1 MLASFA
7 NISPIE
13 YLEHTAHTL
22 HMSNRDQ
29 LVSIA
34 EAQGLAS
41 FGTVGQLRKRIAD
54 ALLVKALSTTDVIST
69 TDVVESGVKKAK
81 TSPSAPTPTTPI
93 KTDKRKEK
101 KEKKEKKKSDVAKVP
116 RVPTEYNLF
125 VKDTTPYVLQCGFKG
140 RDVLVEVARIWRA
153 KKAGTTL
160 MLTEKTEEVDLS
172 MLTDALHK
180 LSPRQLQAALVAHQ
194 LSVAGDND
202 ELVSRLALAM
212 LS

>member
-1 MLASFA
+1 
-7 NISPIE
+7 
-13 YLEHTAHTL
+13 
-22 HMSNRDQ
+22 MSNRDQ

-160 MLTEKTEEVDLS
+160 MLTEEVDLS

>member
-1 MLASFA
+1 M
-7 NISPIE
+7 PWR
-13 YLEHTAHTL
+13 
-22 HMSNRDQ
+22 MR
-29 LVSIA
+29 VW
-34 EAQGLAS
+34 
-41 FGTVGQLRKRIAD
+41 
-54 ALLVKALSTTDVIST
+54 
-69 TDVVESGVKKAK
+69 
-81 TSPSAPTPTTPI
+81 SA
-93 KTDKRKEK
+93 R
-101 KEKKEKKKSDVAKVP
+101 
-116 RVPTEYNLF
+116 RGPTEYNLF

-160 MLTEKTEEVDLS
+160 MLTEEVDLS

>member
-1 MLASFA
+1 M
-7 NISPIE
+7 
-13 YLEHTAHTL
+13 
-22 HMSNRDQ
+22 R
-29 LVSIA
+29 VW
-34 EAQGLAS
+34 
-41 FGTVGQLRKRIAD
+41 
-54 ALLVKALSTTDVIST
+54 
-69 TDVVESGVKKAK
+69 
-81 TSPSAPTPTTPI
+81 SA
-93 KTDKRKEK
+93 R
-101 KEKKEKKKSDVAKVP
+101 
-116 RVPTEYNLF
+116 RGPTEYNLF

-140 RDVLVEVARIWRA
+140 RDVLVEVARLWRV